1 MQKPKPRTEKQR
13 LAAKAM
19 AIKMYANTDINK
31 IVQATGL
38 TRVQIKGYAQYA
50 GVKRTI
56 KAIRHPAYYQFATEI
71 LEKYPI
77 VSNDILAAE
86 YGITPSQLQQFA
98 FKHKVT
104 KEGRKKLDYKALKD
118 VEKAA
123 TEYAK
128 SLKINYLLPEFDAI
142 KEDKPSELEAAG
154 FFDIDKFAKQF

>member
-1 MQKPKPRTEKQR
+1 MQKLKPKTEKQR

-19 AIKMYANTDINK
+19 AIKMYANTDTNK

-38 TRVQIKGYAQYA
+38 TKSQIVSYAHYA

-56 KAIRHPAYYQFATEI
+56 KAIRYPAYYQFATEI

-77 VSNDILAAE
+77 VSNDLLAAE

-118 VEKAA
+118 VELAAAEHANLLKA
-123 TEYAK
+123 
-128 SLKINYLLPEFDAI
+128 NYLLPEFDVI